1 VKALALAL
9 LLTLSAV
16 PAMSEEYA
24 VCYRTKLVG
33 SETVKS
39 EVGGSTSSSAGR
51 STGGFFVNPDGSGG
65 TGSGSRASAGASYG
79 GSSSVTSTMP
89 VYSTSCAG
97 PYEVDTDRRRMCP
110 KRVGV
115 VGLRFK
121 TLKAARWWMDENCD
135 DGAPY

>member
-16 PAMSEEYA
+16 PVMSEEYA
-24 VCYRTKLVG
+24 VCYRTKQVG
-33 SETVKS
+33 SQTVKS
-39 EVGGSTSSSAGR
+39 EEGGSTSSSSAG
-51 STGGFFVNPDGSGG
+51 STGRFFLNPDGGGG

-79 GSSSVTSTMP
+79 GSSSVSTTMP
-89 VYSTSCAG
+89 VYSTSCTG
-97 PYEVDTDRRRMCP
+97 PYEVDIDRRRMCP
-110 KRVGV
+110 KRDGV

-135 DGAPY
+135 GGAPY